1 MNTYLHPTEI
11 RSMLSRKKSE
21 IYQKEVPLFGKLI
34 EIIKDI
40 NAQVEGNHP
49 GTLERIG
56 LTQERLTE
64 EIHGAIRLALPNEL
78 QSIAKGFAICGMHP
92 ANYYDLTV
100 AGMPAHATAFRP
112 IEKEQ
117 LAKNPYRVFTSLLKL
132 DLLKEKIRVKLTT
145 MVDNPE
151 EVPQRLEKS
160 WGIIQEILAKRSI
173 FTEGYKEW
181 LDVYEKQGGLTHTQT
196 VSFVDEFLETFK
208 WQKTAAVS
216 KGVYDDLSGLY
227 KIVGDVL
234 GFRVPHINH
243 LTPVTLDID
252 EAHARMQ
259 QEGMQSIK
267 TIQGPPRRKAPILL
281 RQTSFR
287 ALTETTLFPDKEGNL
302 TEGGHTA
309 RFGEIEQRGV
319 ALTPKGRALY
329 DLLLDAVIQAGPS
342 EAAPHYAQRYPEVL
356 NKIFSLLPDDYEILN
371 KEKLAFFYDKNTD
384 HIIPITYEDFL
395 PFSAVGIFK
404 SNLGDMATL
413 QGKDLDDAG
422 IEKVMFELQDSI
434 KKLFSQF
441 DDRGFYVHPP
451 EKSAHQLE
459 FEKALGKPTIDMFD
473 TYASLQEAD

>member
-1 MNTYLHPTEI
+1 MTTFLHPTEI
-11 RSMLSRKKSE
+11 RSMLSRKKSK

-40 NAQVEGNHP
+40 NAQVEGSNP
-49 GTLERIG
+49 GTLKSIG
-56 LTQERLTE
+56 LTEERLTE

-78 QSIAKGFAICGMHP
+78 QTIAKGFAICGMYP

-112 IEKEQ
+112 IDKNQ

-132 DLLKEKIRVKLTT
+132 DLLKEKIRIKLTT
-145 MVDNPE
+145 MVEHPD
-151 EVPQRLEKS
+151 EVPERLEKS
-160 WGIIQEILAKRSI
+160 WSIIEEILAKRSI
-173 FTEGYKEW
+173 FTEGYREW
-181 LDVYEKQGGLTHTQT
+181 LDVYTKQGGLTHAQAT
-196 VSFVDEFLETFK
+196 SFVDEFLETFK

-252 EAHARMQ
+252 AAHARME

-267 TIQGPPRRKAPILL
+267 SIQGPPRRKAPILL

-287 ALTETTLFPDKEGNL
+287 ALTETTLFPDKEGNF

-342 EAAPHYAQRYPEVL
+342 EASPNYAQRYPVVL
-356 NKIFSLLPDDYEILN
+356 HKIFSLFPDDYAIMN
-371 KEKLAFFYDKNTD
+371 QEKLAFFYHKNID
-384 HIIPITYEDFL
+384 HIIPL
-395 PFSAVGIFK
+395 PMRIFYL
-404 SNLGDMATL
+404 SV
-413 QGKDLDDAG
+413 Q
-422 IEKVMFELQDSI
+422 
-434 KKLFSQF
+434 
-441 DDRGFYVHPP
+441 
-451 EKSAHQLE
+451 
-459 FEKALGKPTIDMFD
+459 
-473 TYASLQEAD
+473 